1 MATQTGKLSVRGAQ
15 TFPTDTKRDGDTK
28 QCLFKV
34 LAPNTVRDPS
44 ATLSLF
50 TSALWKPSLK
60 CRRSAML
67 LHAFTFSQI
76 KFATGTKIFS
86 ASYGCTEA
94 PVIALNLWSDGRPQ
108 QYVLM
113 PNENL
118 CEFIPQDLR

>member
-1 MATQTGKLSVRGAQ
+1 
-15 TFPTDTKRDGDTK
+15 
-28 QCLFKV
+28 
-34 LAPNTVRDPS
+34 
-44 ATLSLF
+44 
-50 TSALWKPSLK
+50 
-60 CRRSAML
+60 ML